1 MYLGAGIWPW
11 HSSTMSSLWISE
23 TFLSI
28 QGEGLLAGVPSLF
41 IRTSG
46 CNLRCHF
53 CDTPYTSWEATGEQ
67 RSLASLLAWVD
78 AHPHVRHVVVT
89 GGEPVIAVG
98 IEALIEALQARDLH
112 ITVET
117 AGTVW
122 KPLPVDLWSISPKL
136 ASSAPRD
143 DAQGWRARHLA
154 TRYAPEVLRAMM
166 GSTYQLKFVAGSLE
180 DLDDIAAIV
189 ADLGAARDR
198 VLVMPEAISVEAL
211 DETSRWLVPA
221 VIARGF
227 RYCDRLHIRLFGH
240 TRGT

>member
-1 MYLGAGIWPW
+1 M
-11 HSSTMSSLWISE
+11 TSLWIAE
-23 TFLSI
+23 TFLSV

-53 CDTPYTSWEATGEQ
+53 CDTPYTSWHATGDS
-67 RSLASLLAWVD
+67 RPLSSILAWVD

-89 GGEPVIAVG
+89 GGEPVLAVG
-98 IEALIEALQARDLH
+98 IEALIDGLRARQRH

-122 KPLPVDLWSISPKL
+122 KPLSVDLWSISPKL

-143 DAQGWRARHLA
+143 DADGWRARHEA
-154 TRYAPEVLRAMM
+154 TRHAPEVLAQMLAAPH
-166 GSTYQLKFVAGSLE
+166 QLKFVAGHPG
-180 DLDDIAAIV
+180 DLDEIARLV
-189 ADLGAARDR
+189 GHLGASPER
-198 VLVMPEAISVEAL
+198 VLVMPEGTSIAAL
-211 DETSRWLVPA
+211 DEVARWLVPA
-221 VIARGF
+221 VIARGW

-240 TRGT
+240 TPGT

>member
-1 MYLGAGIWPW
+1 MYLGARMRPW
-11 HSSTMSSLWISE
+11 HSSPMTSLWISE

-67 RSLASLLAWVD
+67 RTLESILAWVD

-98 IEALIEALQARDLH
+98 IEALIAALHARHLH
-112 ITVET
+112 ITIET
-117 AGTVW
+117 AGTVS

-136 ASSAPRD
+136 LSSAPRD
-143 DAQGWRARHLA
+143 EAQGWRARHLA
-154 TRYAPEVLRAMM
+154 TRHAPDVLRAMM
-166 GSTYQLKFVAGSLE
+166 ASTYQLKFVASSPADLE
-180 DLDDIAAIV
+180 DIASLV
-189 ADLGAARDR
+189 ADLGADPNR
-198 VLVMPEAISVEAL
+198 VLVMPEATSVEAL
-211 DETSRWLVPA
+211 DETSHWLVPA
-221 VIARGF
+221 VIARGW